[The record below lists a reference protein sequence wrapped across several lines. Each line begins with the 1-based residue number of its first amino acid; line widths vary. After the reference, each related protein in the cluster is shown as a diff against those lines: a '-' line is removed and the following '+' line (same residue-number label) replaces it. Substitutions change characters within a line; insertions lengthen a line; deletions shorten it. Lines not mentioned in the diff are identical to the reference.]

1 MPLAVKLDSI
11 LPMERVGALMAERA
25 ELIQAALDL
34 FPQGVALLDEERKV
48 VLWNRAAAEITG
60 FAADDVVGHTAPDAF
75 RQLLNFNDCVSG
87 AEQESWF
94 QPSQGLLVQ
103 IAQRQVSLPVMARA
117 LLLRDGRGQQIGTSI
132 LFHSMDAFKNLP
144 QGEGGEE
151 KDVAASQDELKEC
164 LESSFEDLSQGGP
177 AFGVLWIMV
186 DQARELRKTH
196 GSGAC
201 ASMIE
206 KLGRSL
212 GQGLRTGEHM
222 GRWGEDEFLVVS
234 REQTRESLKA
244 HARTMA
250 GLARITEFRW
260 WGDRITITVSIGA
273 ATATWPGS
281 LISLLEI
288 ARAAM
293 LTSFHAGGNQTTQAP
308 EVHAC
313 SPS

>member
-1 MPLAVKLDSI
+1 
-11 LPMERVGALMAERA
+11 MAERA
-25 ELIQAALDL
+25 ELIEAALES
-34 FPQGVALLDEERKV
+34 FPQGIALLDEEQKV

-60 FAADDVVGHTAPDAF
+60 YSANGLVGHSVPDPF
-75 RQLLNFNDCVSG
+75 RRLLHFNDG
-87 AEQESWF
+87 TDDAGREPWL
-94 QPSQGLLVQ
+94 QPAQGLLIQ
-103 IAQRQVSLPVMARA
+103 LSRPDDVSLPLMARA
-117 LLLRDGRGQQIGTSI
+117 LLLRDVRSQRMGTAI
-132 LFHSMDAFKNLP
+132 LFHSMDALKDLP

-164 LESSFEDLSQGGP
+164 LESLFEDLSRGGP
-177 AFGVLWIMV
+177 AFGVLWVTV
-186 DQARELRKTH
+186 DHAHDLRKTH

-206 KLGRSL
+206 KVGRAL

-222 GRWGEDEFLVVS
+222 GRWGEDEFLIVS
-234 REQTRESLKA
+234 REQTRETLMA

-250 GLARITEFRW
+250 SLARVIDFRW
-260 WGDRITITVSIGA
+260 WGDRVTITVSVGA
-273 ATATWPGS
+273 ASAVWPGS
-281 LISLLEI
+281 LISLLER

>member
-1 MPLAVKLDSI
+1 
-11 LPMERVGALMAERA
+11 MAERT
-25 ELIQAALDL
+25 ELIEAALES
-34 FPQGVALLDEERKV
+34 FPQGIALLDEERKV

-60 FAADDVVGHTAPDAF
+60 YSANDLVGRSAPDSF
-75 RQLLNFNDCVSG
+75 RQLLNFNDRAGG

-94 QPSQGLLVQ
+94 RPAQGLLVQ
-103 IAQRQVSLPVMARA
+103 IAQQNAAPLPVMARA
-117 LLLRDGRGQQIGTSI
+117 LLLRDGKGQQTGTAV
-132 LFHSMDAFKNLP
+132 LFHSMDALKALP

-164 LESSFEDLSQGGP
+164 LESLFEDLSRGGP
-177 AFGVLWIMV
+177 AFGVLWITV
-186 DQARELRKTH
+186 DQAHELRKTH

-206 KLGRSL
+206 KVGRAL

-234 REQTRESLKA
+234 REQTRETLKA
-244 HARTMA
+244 HARTIA
-250 GLARITEFRW
+250 SLARVIDFRW
-260 WGDRITITVSIGA
+260 WGDRITVTVSIGA
-273 ATATWPGS
+273 ATASLPDS
-281 LISLLEI
+281 LISLLER
-288 ARAAM
+288 AKAAM

-308 EVHAC
+308 EVHVC